1 MEFTLF
7 TKVKFRLIK
16 ALDRKI
22 KNITLERRKK
32 LKKVIQYCSVPFSLN
47 DL

>member
-1 MEFTLF
+1 MEFSLF

-22 KNITLERRKK
+22 KNITLERRRKK
-32 LKKVIQYCSVPFSLN
+32 LRKVIHYCSVPFFP
-47 DL
+47 